1 MTAAIN
7 WGDLMASSGADFEI
21 LPVGQYA
28 AQVTKAEAKQ
38 SKNGKLMFTV
48 TFRVISGPKTNRN
61 ITDNI
66 VLSPENPRA
75 VQAFFINLRALGV
88 DEAFLKQTPAPA
100 PETVAAKMVGAK
112 AQISVTHRE
121 YQGQQRDNVDRINR
135 LTGTAAAQA
144 AAPSIVVPT
153 AAAPVVPAPT
163 PAPRVAAPTPVV
175 DPWAGSEKDA
185 GPTMGAPAATQEST
199 VPIPA
204 PVNPAPAATPVI
216 PAAQTAP
223 AAPAA
228 PATPAAPAVPTI
240 PDFAN
245 ITF

>member
-38 SKNGKLMFTV
+38 SKNGKLMFAV
-48 TFRVISGPKTNRN
+48 TFKIISGPKNNRTITNN
-61 ITDNI
+61 V

-121 YQGQQRDNVDRINR
+121 YQGQQRDNVDRISR
-135 LTGTAAAQA
+135 LTGVAAAQV
-144 AAPSIVVPT
+144 AAPSIAVPNAAPAPV
-153 AAAPVVPAPT
+153 AAAH
-163 PAPRVAAPTPVV
+163 RVAAPTPAA

-185 GPTMGAPAATQEST
+185 GTTIGSTAAPQEST
-199 VPIPA
+199 APIPA
-204 PVNPAPAATPVI
+204 PVNPAPAAAPA
-216 PAAQTAP
+216 PQAAQPAP

-228 PATPAAPAVPTI
+228 PAVPEI

>member
-1 MTAAIN
+1 MTTTID
-7 WGDLMASSGADFEI
+7 WGALMASSGADFEI

-38 SKNGKLMFTV
+38 SKNGKLMFAV

-75 VQAFFINLRALGV
+75 VQAFFINLRVLGV
-88 DEAFLKQTPAPA
+88 DEAFLKQTPAPT
-100 PETVAAKMVGAK
+100 PEAVAAKMVGAK
-112 AQISVTHRE
+112 ALISVTHRE
-121 YQGQQRDNVDRINR
+121 YQGQQRDNVDRISR

-144 AAPSIVVPT
+144 ATPSIAVPT
-153 AAAPVVPAPT
+153 VAAPAPVAA
-163 PAPRVAAPTPVV
+163 APRVAAPTPVT
-175 DPWAGSEKDA
+175 DPWAGSEHDA
-185 GPTMGAPAATQEST
+185 GPTIGAPAATQEST
-199 VPIPA
+199 APIPA
-204 PVNPAPAATPVI
+204 PVNPAPAAAPVSQ
-216 PAAQTAP
+216 ADQ
-223 AAPAA
+223 
-228 PATPAAPAVPTI
+228 PATAEPAAPAVPEI

>member
-1 MTAAIN
+1 MTTTID
-7 WGDLMASSGADFEI
+7 WGALMASSGADFEI

-28 AQVTKAEAKQ
+28 AQVVKAEAKQ
-38 SKNGKLMFTV
+38 SKNGKLMFAV

-75 VQAFFINLRALGV
+75 VQAFFINLRVLGV

-100 PETVAAKMVGAK
+100 PEAVAAKMVGAK
-112 AQISVTHRE
+112 VQISVTHRE
-121 YQGQQRDNVDRINR
+121 YQGQQRDNVDRISK
-135 LTGTAAAQA
+135 LTGVAAAQA
-144 AAPSIVVPT
+144 AAPSITVPKVT
-153 AAAPVVPAPT
+153 PAPVAAAPKVTAPT
-163 PAPRVAAPTPVV
+163 PAA

-185 GPTMGAPAATQEST
+185 GPTIGAPVVAQEST
-199 VPIPA
+199 APIPA
-204 PVNPAPAATPVI
+204 PVNPAPAAAPTPQ
-216 PAAQTAP
+216 AAQHTP

-228 PATPAAPAVPTI
+228 PAVPEI

>member
-1 MTAAIN
+1 MTVAIN

-28 AQVTKAEAKQ
+28 AQVVKAEAKQ
-38 SKNGKLMFTV
+38 SKNGKLMFAV

-121 YQGQQRDNVDRINR
+121 YQGQQRDNVDRISR
-135 LTGTAAAQA
+135 LTGAAAAQA
-144 AAPSIVVPT
+144 AAPSIAVPT
-153 AAAPVVPAPT
+153 ATAPAPVAAV
-163 PAPRVAAPTPVV
+163 PRVAAPTPAA

-185 GPTMGAPAATQEST
+185 GPTIGTPAAPQEST
-199 VPIPA
+199 APIPA
-204 PVNPAPAATPVI
+204 PVNPAPAAAPM
-216 PAAQTAP
+216 PQAAQPAP

-228 PATPAAPAVPTI
+228 PAIPEI

-245 ITF
+245 ISF